1 MSTAQRGIIDP
12 HEGFRHFALSQR
24 DPAADLAGF
33 VEQHWIVEW
42 DLAGSDPFV
51 QETLPHPS
59 LNLVVED
66 DGGHLYGVDPVR
78 FRRVLEGRGRAVG
91 TKFRPGG
98 CFPFLGRPV
107 VELNGRSV
115 PARDA
120 FGADVPSGASI
131 DDQVAATEAFL
142 RERLPDPD
150 PNIEVIARVIA
161 SIHDDPSVTQV
172 SELAARQGVSART
185 LQRLFRRYV
194 GVSPKWVLRRFRMH
208 EALERVPETAAGE
221 GAAAAQDLGYFDQAH
236 LINDFRASV
245 GRSPREYADLSS

>member
-1 MSTAQRGIIDP
+1 MGTAQRGIIDP
-12 HEGFRHFALSQR
+12 REGFRHFRLDQR
-24 DPAADLAGF
+24 DPAPDLAAF

-42 DLAGSDPFV
+42 DLADRDPFV

-66 DGGHLYGVDPVR
+66 DGGWLYGVDPVR

-107 VELNGRSV
+107 VELTGRSV
-115 PARDA
+115 PARAA
-120 FGADVPSGASI
+120 FGADVRSGASI

-142 RERLPDPD
+142 RARLPAPD
-150 PNIEVIARVIA
+150 PNVEVVARVFA
-161 SIHDDPSVTQV
+161 SILDDLTVTRIDD
-172 SELAARQGVSART
+172 LAARHGMSTRS

-194 GVSPKWVLRRFRMH
+194 GVTPKWVLRRFRLH
-208 EALERVPETAAGE
+208 EALERAGD
-221 GAAAAQDLGYFDQAH
+221 GAEAAQDLGYYDQAH
-236 LINDFRASV
+236 LINEFRASV
-245 GRSPREYADLSS
+245 GRPPGAYAAANG